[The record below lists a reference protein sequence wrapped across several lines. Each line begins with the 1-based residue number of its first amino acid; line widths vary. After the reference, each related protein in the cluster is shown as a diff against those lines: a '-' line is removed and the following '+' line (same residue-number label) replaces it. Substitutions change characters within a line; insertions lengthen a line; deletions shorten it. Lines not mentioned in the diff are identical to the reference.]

1 MGTYHRFW
9 FTLACIFLGSWELGS
24 VPDGLTRPL
33 GVASGASEAASGRG
47 SAGSDSELMPEQEL
61 EKTRKAV
68 LADRPYKKDYN
79 SAKELITLKILP
91 STLATAGPV
100 PDWWSDKQSYDL
112 ARLYAL
118 ALSHYPVFSVSPPE
132 NWNQKVLAQEGL
144 ATLGTDSSPA
154 SLSSSASLGRSS
166 RLDLGERQLETSF
179 DVDYY
184 SFQYMPVKRRGI
196 GFGFFAITNKEC
208 ATETFMRSSVVLG
221 SGHSQH
227 SPMRQDVMMNLAGDK
242 DDKVFYS
249 RMIVNK
255 TGGTSLNVNFLVGG
269 AGGGNF
275 NTPEKPLKKII
286 YESIVDGAEA
296 AFCLAVN
303 NKQCF
308 DYYSKR
314 PSLQPTK
321 LTDKQRKK
329 VGSC

>member
-1 MGTYHRFW
+1 MRIHHRFLLR
-9 FTLACIFLGSWELGS
+9 LACIFLGSWELLS

-33 GVASGASEAASGRG
+33 GASEAGSGRG
-47 SAGSDSELMPEQEL
+47 NEGSDSELTPEQEL

-68 LADRPYKKDYN
+68 LADRPYKTDY
-79 SAKELITLKILP
+79 SLAKELITLKVLP
-91 STLATAGPV
+91 SLLASAGPV

-112 ARLYAL
+112 VLLYAL
-118 ALSHYPVFSVSPPE
+118 ALSHYPIFSVNPPE

-144 ATLGTDSSPA
+144 AALGTDSSPA
-154 SLSSSASLGRSS
+154 SLSSSASLGRVS
-166 RLDLGERQLETSF
+166 RLDLGDRQLETSF

-221 SGHSQH
+221 AGLSQKP
-227 SPMRQDVMMNLAGDK
+227 PMSQDVMMSLGGDK
-242 DDKVFYS
+242 YGKVFYS

-255 TGGTSLNVNFLVGG
+255 TGGTSLNFNFLVGG
-269 AGGGNF
+269 VGGGNF

-303 NKQCF
+303 NKQCL

-314 PSLQPTK
+314 PSLQPAK